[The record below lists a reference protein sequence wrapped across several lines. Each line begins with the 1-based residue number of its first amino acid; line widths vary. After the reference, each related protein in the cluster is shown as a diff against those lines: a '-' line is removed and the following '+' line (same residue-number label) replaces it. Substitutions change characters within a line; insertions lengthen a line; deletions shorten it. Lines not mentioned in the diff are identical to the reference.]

1 MHCLHHGELPHR
13 GDRVRQALQA
23 VADRDAHVCDAAVLQ
38 LGQHLQPELRA
49 LAAVAGPQA
58 EDVAFPVH
66 GDPDDH
72 IDRLVPDLPV
82 ADLDHDRVD
91 EDHRID
97 RVQGPVAPVGHLLDH
112 LVGDLGDRLLADTE
126 AP

>member
-1 MHCLHHGELPHR
+1 MVIASGRAFE
-13 GDRVRQALQA
+13 A
-23 VADRDAHVCDAAVLQ
+23 VADRDADVLDAAVLQ
-38 LGQHLQPELRA
+38 LGQHLQPELGA
-49 LAAVAGPQA
+49 FAAVTGPQP
-58 EDVAFPVH
+58 EDVAFPAH

-72 IDRLVPDLPV
+72 IDRLVADLPV

-91 EDHRID
+91 EDHRIH
-97 RVQGPVAPVGHLLDH
+97 RIQRPVGPLGHLLDH